1 MLAGALACVQ
11 ARENPKRANKTLD
24 WIEAQ
29 TDAAG
34 HLGEQSSS
42 HLRKPESLEP
52 WVQRRGPPARPLLW
66 SNALCLLGVS
76 AFELATIQAALQPKA
91 LVANFDAEI
100 ANLREALTTASEDA
114 AEEMRDLLAVAE
126 KARLDTLRRVTEMA
140 RMLDSVSKDSGE

>member
-1 MLAGALACVQ
+1 
-11 ARENPKRANKTLD
+11 
-24 WIEAQ
+24 
-29 TDAAG
+29 
-34 HLGEQSSS
+34 
-42 HLRKPESLEP
+42 
-52 WVQRRGPPARPLLW
+52 
-66 SNALCLLGVS
+66 LCLLGVS